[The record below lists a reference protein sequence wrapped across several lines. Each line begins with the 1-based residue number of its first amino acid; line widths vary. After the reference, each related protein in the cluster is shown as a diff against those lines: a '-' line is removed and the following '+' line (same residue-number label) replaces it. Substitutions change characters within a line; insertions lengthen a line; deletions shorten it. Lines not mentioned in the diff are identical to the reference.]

1 MFKQLNKS
9 WVYIGVIAF
18 ILLNALFIYKEFYYL
33 SIIPVVLLFIAAAL
47 LSLDKLILAI
57 VFLVPLSVPLSEL
70 AGGLP
75 IDMFLPTEPLLAGIL
90 LIFILK
96 LIYEGNFDKKILLHP
111 VTIAIYF
118 YLLWILIT
126 SITST
131 MPVVSIKFF
140 ISKLWFI
147 ATFYFLTTQI
157 FRNKN
162 NIPLYFSLYVYSLI
176 IVVTYTLYR
185 DITYGIF
192 EPKIAYWAS
201 NPFYKDH
208 TSYGAIL
215 AFYIPPVV
223 SLMFTKENT
232 IQKRFRFTII
242 FFILFTGLIF
252 SYSRAAW
259 MSLVMAAGLWVVI
272 KLKIKPYIIISF
284 SIILIAFAALL
295 GPGIMRDLK
304 SNKEASNT
312 NNITQHLQSAANV
325 STDASN
331 LERINRWHCAIRM
344 FKQKPIF
351 GWGPGTYMFQ
361 YAPFQISSEKT
372 IISTNEGNL
381 GNAHSE
387 YLGPLAEQGILGT
400 LFFIAIVISTIIT
413 GSRVYK
419 HTKSIYMRNYGLAA
433 LLGLVT
439 YYIHGFLNNFLDT
452 DKASVPFWG
461 FTAILV
467 ALDVYYS
474 NKPDNIDKKI

>member
-1 MFKQLNKS
+1 VFKQINKS
-9 WVYIGVIAF
+9 WIYIGAIAF
-18 ILLNALFIYKEFYYL
+18 ILLNTLFIYREFYYL
-33 SIIPVVLLFIAAAL
+33 NIIPVVLLFIAAAL

-57 VFLVPLSVPLSEL
+57 VFFVPLSVPLSEL
-70 AGGLP
+70 VSELP

-90 LIFILK
+90 LIFTLK

-118 YLLWILIT
+118 YLTWILIT

-131 MPVVSIKFF
+131 MPVVSIKFLV
-140 ISKLWFI
+140 SKLWFI
-147 ATFYFLTTQI
+147 VAFYFLTTQI
-157 FRNKN
+157 FRNKK
-162 NIPLYFSLYVYSLI
+162 NIPLYFSLYTYSLI
-176 IVVTYTLYR
+176 LVVGYTLYR
-185 DITYGIF
+185 DITFGIF

-208 TSYGAIL
+208 TSYGAML
-215 AFYIPPVV
+215 AFYIPPVI
-223 SLMFTKENT
+223 SLIFSKENT
-232 IQKRFRFTII
+232 PAKKFRFIII

-259 MSLVMAAGLWVVI
+259 MSLVMASGLWVVV
-272 KLKIKPYIIISF
+272 KLKIKPYIIILF
-284 SIILIAFAALL
+284 SAILIIFAALL

-344 FKQKPIF
+344 FKQKPVF

-361 YAPFQISSEKT
+361 YAPFQISNEKT

-381 GNAHSE
+381 GNTHSE
-387 YLGPLAEQGILGT
+387 YLGPLAEQGFLGT
-400 LFFIAIVISTIIT
+400 LFFIVIIIT
-413 GSRVYK
+413 TIVTSIRVYK
-419 HTKSIYMRNYGLAA
+419 KTVNKQLRNYGLAA
-433 LLGLVT
+433 ILGLIT

-467 ALDVYYS
+467 VLDVYYS
-474 NKPDNIDKKI
+474 NKHNSIDKKI